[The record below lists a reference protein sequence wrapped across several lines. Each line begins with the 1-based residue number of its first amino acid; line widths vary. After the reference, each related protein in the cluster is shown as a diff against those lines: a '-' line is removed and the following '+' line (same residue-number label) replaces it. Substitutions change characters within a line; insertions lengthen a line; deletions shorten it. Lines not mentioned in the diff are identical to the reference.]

1 MATRATKTMKACE
14 GLEGSRALMGYTQS
28 VTEAWKLLFISLK
41 REGEASQR
49 RKHLGLN

>member
-1 MATRATKTMKACE
+1 MATRATKVMKACE
-14 GLEGSRALMGYTQS
+14 GLEWSGALVGYAQS
-28 VTEAWKLLFISLK
+28 VTEAGKLLFISLK